1 MRLLFFG
8 DMAGTGFGTVTADL
22 GRALLKMGEDV
33 RFLSI
38 NETGGKLPEPFASRT
53 FSMGHDQGWLYIPE
67 NEEEARE
74 MVTRLIGLFTGA
86 SFPDGW
92 VPDAAILLG
101 DPVAVKRS
109 AIFQFVPKGFPV
121 FHYVPIEGVGLP
133 PRWKDALWGRLIPVA
148 MCEFGADE
156 IEKVTGSRPPVIY
169 HGVDS
174 HVFHPISPVNPLR
187 LKAKTGIQTLRTKA
201 DARRFFV
208 GDTAMDRIWLLRT
221 DRHMPRKR
229 YNSMLRALVPVME
242 RNPKVDL
249 VIHCRTED
257 QGGDLRDALS
267 KFPEW
272 VSRRVIL
279 TGLHD
284 AFGGVPREVLVA
296 LYNAADLYVSNC
308 AEGFGLC
315 LAEALACGLPAVG
328 ARFASVPE
336 VIGPAGVTV
345 AEVDLFENEYDYYWG
360 VAQEEAF
367 ATAVEGLVN
376 RPLHLANLGAKGADH
391 VRRNFRWDTAAR
403 QFVDIVKAATRQESA
418 A

>member
-1 MRLLFFG
+1 MSRILFFG

-22 GRALLKMGEDV
+22 GRAMLKLGEDV

-38 NETGGKLPEPFASRT
+38 NETGDKLPEPLASRT
-53 FSMGHDQGWLYIPE
+53 FSMGHADGWIHVPQ
-67 NEEEARE
+67 NEEDARE
-74 MVTRLIGLFTGA
+74 MVERLTGLFTGA

-92 VPDAAILLG
+92 KPEAAILLG
-101 DPVAVKRS
+101 DPESVKRS
-109 AIFQFVPKGFPV
+109 SIVGFVPKGFPV

-133 PRWKDALWGRLIPVA
+133 PRWKEAIWSRLVPVA

-156 IEKVTGSRPPVIY
+156 IEKVTGVRPAVVY
-169 HGVDS
+169 HGVDT
-174 HVFHPISPVNPLR
+174 HVFHPISAVNPMV
-187 LKAKTGIQTLRTKA
+187 LKTTAEITTLRSK
-201 DARRFFV
+201 DDCRRFFGFEPGRV
-208 GDTAMDRIWLLRT
+208 WLLRT

-229 YNSMLRALVPVME
+229 YNSMLRSLVPVLE
-242 RNPKVDL
+242 RNSKVDL

-257 QGGDLRDALS
+257 MGGDLRDALS

-272 VSRRVIL
+272 VSQRVIL

-284 AFGGVPREVLVA
+284 AFGGVPREVLVI

-315 LAEALACGLPAVG
+315 IAEALACGIPAVG
-328 ARFASVPE
+328 AKFSSVPE

-345 AEVDLFENEYDYYWG
+345 EPVELFENEYDYFWG

-367 ATAVEGLVN
+367 GAAVEELLN
-376 RPLHLANLGAKGADH
+376 RPLHMAHLGAKGTDH
-391 VRRNFRWDTAAR
+391 VRRTFRWDTAAR
-403 QFVDIVKAATRQESA
+403 QFSDLVKAATRQEA
-418 A
+418 AA